1 MMVHSEEPNKRSKT
15 NESLQASSDY
25 AEALE
30 QSGTAEASDEFG
42 PDIGI
47 PSNYEANQVGQKKS
61 MSGFEVSRDIGR
73 L

>member
-1 MMVHSEEPNKRSKT
+1 MVRSEEPNKRSET
-15 NESLQASSDY
+15 NEIFQASSDY
-25 AEALE
+25 EEALE
-30 QSGTAEASDEFG
+30 QSSPAEASDEFG

-61 MSGFEVSRDIGR
+61 MSGFEVSKHIGR

>member
-1 MMVHSEEPNKRSKT
+1 MVNSRETNKRNVT
-15 NESLQASSDY
+15 NEIFQAGTDY
-25 AEALE
+25 VEALE
-30 QSGTAEASDEFG
+30 QSGPAEASDEFG

-61 MSGFEVSRDIGR
+61 LSGFEVSKNIGR

>member
-1 MMVHSEEPNKRSKT
+1 MNSEDTKKQRDT
-15 NESLQASSDY
+15 NAIFKAGTDY
-25 AEALE
+25 VEALE
-30 QSGTAEASDEFG
+30 QSSPAGASDEFG

-61 MSGFEVSRDIGR
+61 LSGFEVSRNIGR

>member
-1 MMVHSEEPNKRSKT
+1 MVHSEEPNKRSET
-15 NESLQASSDY
+15 NENIQASSDY

-30 QSGTAEASDEFG
+30 QSSPAEPSDEFG

-61 MSGFEVSRDIGR
+61 MSGFEVSKNIGR

>member
-1 MMVHSEEPNKRSKT
+1 MVNSKEPNNQTDTKDVFEAGT
-15 NESLQASSDY
+15 DYVES
-25 AEALE
+25 LE
-30 QSGTAEASDEFG
+30 QSSPAEASDEFG

-61 MSGFEVSRDIGR
+61 LSGFEVSRNIGR

>member
-1 MMVHSEEPNKRSKT
+1 MVHSEEPNKRSET
-15 NESLQASSDY
+15 NENIQASSDY

-30 QSGTAEASDEFG
+30 QSSPAEASDEFG

-61 MSGFEVSRDIGR
+61 MSGFEVSKDIGR

>member
-1 MMVHSEEPNKRSKT
+1 VDHVDESNQQSEKKDIF
-15 NESLQASSDY
+15 QAAADY
-25 AEALE
+25 VEALE
-30 QSGTAEASDEFG
+30 QSSPAEASDGFG

-61 MSGFEVSRDIGR
+61 MSGFEVSKHIGR